1 MNCREHLKK
10 WIWLA
15 VFLLFALHPLLA
27 GNPDAESWA
36 QKGANA
42 MAAGD
47 YAAAVNCFQK
57 AVESDPGD
65 VSYLVDL
72 ANAFV
77 KAGQFAEGQ
86 HALEIGIPK
95 FSDPAKQEQLWAA
108 LAELHMAWARSL
120 KQKNAY
126 EAAIR
131 QYLAAF
137 EIDKVHRPQSAGAEL
152 NNIGVIYKQGGDFEQ
167 AIQYYE
173 QALDWR
179 RRTKDRY
186 WGS

>member
-1 MNCREHLKK
+1 MNCRGHLRK
-10 WIWLA
+10 WIWLT

-95 FSDPAKQEQLWAA
+95 YSDPAKQEQLWAA
-108 LAELHMAWARSL
+108 LAELHEAWARSL
-120 KQKNAY
+120 KQQYGY
-126 EAAIR
+126 EAAIQ

-137 EIDKVHRPQSAGAEL
+137 EIDKVYRPQSAGADL
-152 NNIGVIYKQGGDFEQ
+152 NNIGVI
-167 AIQYYE
+167 
-173 QALDWR
+173 
-179 RRTKDRY
+179 
-186 WGS
+186 